1 MIEGKADLLDACRRR
16 RMKVAE
22 RAVNLLESRVSAEG
36 NLDGMEVRLSANCIS
51 GLPGES
57 EGSISFRGNLTQ
69 LLSVLGRVWPAP
81 PDAQGAPAP
90 GRKTAPGRRPGPK
103 APAE

>member
-1 MIEGKADLLDACRRR
+1 MIEGKTDLLEACRRR

-36 NLDGMEVRLSANCIS
+36 NLDGMEVRLSVNCIS

-57 EGSISFRGNLTQ
+57 VGSISFRGNLTQ
-69 LLSVLGRVWPAP
+69 LLSVLARVWPTP
-81 PDAQGAPAP
+81 PEAQSAPAP
-90 GRKTAPGRRPGPK
+90 GHKPAPGRRPEPK